1 MTVSDIEF
9 IPGLIAK
16 EPHPKAPDFVK
27 ASISIKRADLIAWL
41 HDRTED
47 WINVDVKESKS
58 GKWYA
63 AVNAYK
69 REESQDK
76 PQQRTPN
83 RQDHD
88 SYAPHDKHA
97 DAGSGF
103 VDGDLPF

>member
-1 MTVSDIEF
+1 MSDIEF

-16 EPHPKAPDFVK
+16 APNPNAPDFVK
-27 ASISIKRADLIAWL
+27 ASLSIKRAELIAWL
-41 HDRTED
+41 QGRTDEWVNAD
-47 WINVDVKESKS
+47 IKESGKS
-58 GKWYA
+58 GKWYV

-88 SYAPHDKHA
+88 SYAPYDKHA

-103 VDGDLPF
+103 VDDDLPF